1 MFHVFGAIVHFERG
15 LISERTRDGIA
26 VARKRGRATHTPC
39 TRSRDGFGR
48 AETYRSRS
56 VARSSGKTARDWQGN
71 GLQTRRRNAPRSFF
85 AFNVILGTNLP
96 MTPRRSLQRIAPM
109 PGGASKTLEITFSV
123 DFIVEEGTNRILWV
137 DSNPYTYPT

>member
-1 MFHVFGAIVHFERG
+1 MQKLIEAG
-15 LISERTRDGIA
+15 LSPARAAKQLGI
-26 VARKRGRATHTPC
+26 GRAT
-39 TRSRDGFGR
+39 
-48 AETYRSRS
+48 AYRP
-56 VARSSGKTARDWQGN
+56 
-71 GLQTRRRNAPRSFF
+71 RRRNAPRSFF